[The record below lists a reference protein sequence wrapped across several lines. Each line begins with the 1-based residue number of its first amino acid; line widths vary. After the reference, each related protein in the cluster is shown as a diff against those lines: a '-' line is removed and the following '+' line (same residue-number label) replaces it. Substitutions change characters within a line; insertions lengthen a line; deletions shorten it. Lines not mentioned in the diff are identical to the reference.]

1 VPHTPHLWHANKTKQ
16 ESKMFKGL
24 TRSAIIINLAMVG
37 VPALMMMAMDG
48 QDWFERFQLMSPFF

>member
-1 VPHTPHLWHANKTKQ
+1 
-16 ESKMFKGL
+16 MFKGL